1 MEFSAII
8 AEYNPLTNGHLYHI
22 QRTKKELGLPIVCI
36 MSGNFVQ
43 RGEASILNKYTR
55 AKHAIL
61 AGADLVIELP
71 TVFALSNA
79 IEFAYGAIKVLNGLG
94 CIKYLSFGSE
104 SGDIEEL
111 KKASTELSSLKKSDV
126 FFKQSKA
133 GKSYASSVIKCVSE
147 DVARLIEKPNN
158 ILAIEY
164 LKALSET
171 NSNIIPYTIKR
182 EDNYNMFEILGEQPS
197 ASALRKLIL
206 ASKKSETKK
215 FAPAFTFDDISK
227 INEKYI
233 KYFKNCITFAVL
245 KKTTDQIQE
254 INEVTEGLEFRL
266 HRATQSSNSYSEF
279 AKKAYTKRYKN
290 SKIDRIV
297 IQCALDITKNL
308 VQRAKAMKPYAKFLA
323 VRESLKRDIFKSIN
337 QDTVSIITKR
347 KDYTLLDSEQK
358 DVVKIDIFA
367 SEVSSLAHRTN
378 SNLDYTIGTIYI

>member
-22 QRTKKELGLPIVCI
+22 QRTKKELGLPVICI

-43 RGEASILNKYTR
+43 RGEASIMNKYTR

-79 IEFAYGAIKVLNGLG
+79 IEFAFGAVRTLSSLG
-94 CIKYLSFGSE
+94 CVKYLSFGSE
-104 SGDIEEL
+104 SGDIETL
-111 KKASTELSSLKKSDV
+111 KKAAVELSSLKKSEI

-147 DVARLIEKPNN
+147 EVAKLIEKPNN

-171 NSNIIPYTIKR
+171 KSEIIPYTIKR
-182 EDNYNMFEILGEQPS
+182 EDNYNEFEISGKKPS

-206 ASKKSETKK
+206 ASKKSQTKK
-215 FAPAFTFDDISK
+215 FSPAFTFDDIEK

-245 KKTTDQIQE
+245 KKTTDQIKE

-266 HRATQSSNSYSEF
+266 HKAARETNSYSEF
-279 AKKAYTKRYKN
+279 SKKAYTKRYKN

-297 IQCALDITKNL
+297 IQCALDITKEL
-308 VQRAKAMKPYAKFLA
+308 VQRAKVMKPYAKILA
-323 VRESLKRDIFKSIN
+323 IRESLKKDIFRSIN
-337 QDTVSIITKR
+337 QETVSIITKR
-347 KDYTLLDSEQK
+347 KDYTLLDADQR